1 MGFEKYLSVLL
12 FLLFLVKSCFSVET
26 FMNTTLA
33 SKENVFLSLYTDKD
47 SYCEPEL
54 VNITN
59 IIENRGNLNAFGNL
73 TTKILNPEGQ
83 EIKSQT
89 WQASIG
95 GAEIRYFITNYSVSA
110 SDSPGIYTVKSNFS
124 YSNEFK
130 YAETSFRIKKGIGTL
145 VVSPLEIE
153 KTLKPG
159 NSFNETIY
167 IWLLYPCFGA
177 NITINKSSGF
187 PGDWFN
193 ISRTNIFLPPTG
205 RPENFTLSVIIPKDA
220 NGSYVGYV
228 YVTAENQVKTIKV
241 TLNVNA
247 SAIFE
252 LKLEVPQ
259 EKKEV
264 CQGDE
269 VYGRVNITK
278 IFPEE
283 EVQVNLTY
291 KILDSNGSVVRES
304 KETLS
309 VISSLVRLPSF
320 NTSNLLGY
328 YTFQAILE
336 YKEIQVLTSDIF
348 RVISCLPRPPGP
360 GIGPTLPPPPEVIK
374 KLELNVSEKRIVVI
388 SGNQS
393 GLIATVKNLGTQKEL
408 VKILIEGIPLEWIR
422 VIPENISLPPEEA
435 YNFLVLIT
443 APKEVEDKIFYLSVM
458 ASNSV
463 KSNEEIIMLIIAKD
477 WKSAADILLKE
488 LERIKKIADQIPY
501 LNCLNLGDA
510 FKVYENAEYLRKLAL
525 EEYGNESYQKAASI
539 LEYSI
544 SLYEKAIS
552 LAEAFVSYEVEE
564 ISSFRLSF
572 YASLPFFSQEINLNI
587 NTLKEYVE
595 KKEFQN
601 FCLIYNK
608 VKTLIGYSRLF
619 NFLIIPLILIILIVL
634 IFVVMRKRKIKK
646 ERKLEEIFE
655 KVKKRVEEI

>member
-1 MGFEKYLSVLL
+1 
-12 FLLFLVKSCFSVET
+12 
-26 FMNTTLA
+26 MNTTLA
-33 SKENVFLSLYTDKD
+33 LKENVFLSLYTDKD

-59 IIENRGNLNAFGNL
+59 AIENKGNLEASGNL
-73 TTKILNPEGQ
+73 TTKIFNPDNQ

-89 WQASIG
+89 WQVLVR
-95 GAEIRYFITNYSVSA
+95 GAEIKHFITNYSVKA
-110 SDSPGIYTVKSNFS
+110 SDSPGIYTIKSNFS
-124 YSNEFK
+124 YNNEYK
-130 YAETSFRIKKGIGTL
+130 YAETTFRIKKGIGTL

-159 NSFNETIY
+159 STIEEKIY
-167 IWLLYPCFGA
+167 LWLLYPCYGTNA
-177 NITINKSSGF
+177 TINKSSGL

-193 ISRTNIFLPPTG
+193 LSKEKVYLPASG
-205 RPENFTLSVIIPKDA
+205 EAQNFTLTVTVPKDV
-220 NGSYVGYV
+220 NGTYVGYV
-228 YVTAENQVKTIKV
+228 YVSAENQVKTVKV

-269 VYGRVNITK
+269 VYARVNITK
-278 IFPEE
+278 IFPED
-283 EVQVNLTY
+283 EVEVNLTY
-291 KILDSNGSVVRES
+291 RILDSNRNVVRES
-304 KETLS
+304 RETLS
-309 VISSLVRLPSF
+309 IISNLIRLPSF
-320 NTSNLLGY
+320 STSNLLGY
-328 YTFQAILE
+328 YTFQAVLE
-336 YKEIQVLTSDIF
+336 YKEIQVLASDIF
-348 RVISCLPRPPGP
+348 RVNYCAPQPPGP
-360 GIGPTLPPPPEVIK
+360 GISVPAPTPSPPPEIIK
-374 KLELNVSEKRIVVI
+374 RLELNVSDKRVVVI

-393 GLIATVKNLGTQKEL
+393 GFIATVKNLGAQKEL
-408 VKILIEGIPLEWIR
+408 VKILIEGIPLEWVRI
-422 VIPENISLPPEEA
+422 IPENVSLPPEET
-435 YNFLVLIT
+435 YNFLVLIK
-443 APKEVEDKIFYLSVM
+443 APKEVEDKVFYLSVM

-463 KSNEEIIMLIIAKD
+463 KSNEERIMLIIAKD

-501 LNCLNLGDA
+501 LDCLNLGDA

-539 LEYSI
+539 LDYSI
-544 SLYEKAIS
+544 SLYEKATS

-587 NTLKEYVE
+587 NTLKEYIE

-608 VKTLIGYSRLF
+608 IKALIGYSRLF

-634 IFVVMRKRKIKK
+634 IFVAMRKRKIKK